1 MHKHG
6 LTKSA
11 MSNESEKTD
20 LIHRIPVWVRICAVL
35 AYLLLFSLAESHTTN
50 SSPAAA
56 VDSPATEDGQRVA
69 AHHVPWIRLI
79 VPDLM
84 VAEWFESDS
93 NRIGILDRIPILGG
107 AVLLLGAVL
116 LIGHSLL
123 RILKI
128 VPINTL
134 ESSVYSFGLGMS
146 AVSLYVLLIGL
157 AGGLRVRTLYVV
169 PVVMALIYEAYRCR
183 TQISVRATARQFVAR
198 LKVSRQAWLILL
210 PFGLIVSGAIL
221 PPWEFDV
228 REYHMQVPAEWYRN
242 GQIEYLPHNV
252 YGNMPLASE
261 LILIPPM
268 ALSSGAESWYS
279 GALIGKTM
287 MSFYV
292 IFAALTVMAIAR
304 RFGQSRSGWAAA
316 ILVVSCPWIG
326 YIATTGL
333 NEVAFG
339 CFIVISVLAIL
350 NAQTSQNPLRQ
361 VLLAGVFAGS
371 AAATKYT
378 GVVFAI
384 LPLLVWTLWIA
395 KKRGNAVEVS
405 TVSEANNDMSSG
417 QTVWTFAVV
426 FTIGATIVFSPWL
439 IKNAAFTGNPTYPLL
454 STLFATADR
463 DVELGERWDRA
474 HQVPASD
481 SLGEH
486 IRKIGYASS
495 RQSPLLM
502 GLLVLSCL
510 VVYTDRRLVPIALY
524 LVFGVLAWWFGT
536 HHLERFLV
544 PLIPL
549 SAVLAGVTLERLF
562 SNAKLFWGV
571 CIGLS
576 LYGFMYLGAGME
588 NDSRILV
595 KLDVLRQGPALS
607 ETTTEKVHRF
617 LNAKLTGDDVVLL
630 VGDAV
635 PFDLTPQT
643 IYATCFDPDVL
654 KSVIDGKTPTA
665 QREALAE
672 LNVDYI
678 YVSWEEIKRYRSTYG
693 YDSYV
698 TRDLFNQ
705 QLLPT
710 GVISV
715 ETELQIDPAFGQLFR
730 CNQ

>member
-1 MHKHG
+1 
-6 LTKSA
+6 
-11 MSNESEKTD
+11 MSNETEKTD
-20 LIHRIPVWVRICAVL
+20 LIRRIPVWVRICAVF
-35 AYLLLFSLAESHTTN
+35 AYFLLFSLAESHTPN
-50 SSPAAA
+50 STPEAAA
-56 VDSPATEDGQRVA
+56 VDSPAVEGGQPVE
-69 AHHVPWIRLI
+69 AHHVPWLRLI
-79 VPDLM
+79 LPDLM

-107 AVLLLGAVL
+107 ALLLLAAVLLL
-116 LIGHSLL
+116 GHSLL
-123 RILKI
+123 RLLRIE
-128 VPINTL
+128 PTNTL
-134 ESSVYSFGLGMS
+134 ESSVFSFALGMS

-157 AGGLRVRTLYVV
+157 AGGLRIKTLYVV
-169 PVVMALIYEAYRCR
+169 PVILALVYEVCHYRPL
-183 TQISVRATARQFVAR
+183 TSVRAKAQQLVAR
-198 LKVSRQAWLILL
+198 LKPTRQVWLILL
-210 PFGLIVSGAIL
+210 PFGLIVAGAIL

-228 REYHMQVPAEWYRN
+228 REYHMQVPAEWYRT

-268 ALSSGAESWYS
+268 ALGSGTDSWYS

-292 IFAALTVMAIAR
+292 IFAALAVMAIAR
-304 RFGQSRSGWAAA
+304 RFGQQRSGWAAA
-316 ILVVSCPWIG
+316 ILLVSCPWIG
-326 YIATTGL
+326 YVATTGL
-333 NEVAFG
+333 NEVALG
-339 CFIVISVLAIL
+339 CFIVTSVLAIL
-350 NAQTSQNPLRQ
+350 NAQNSRNPLWY

-384 LPLLVWTLWIA
+384 LPLLVWTMWIA
-395 KKRGNAVEVS
+395 KTRGTAVEIS
-405 TVSEANNDMSSG
+405 PTNEAHDKRSSWKP
-417 QTVWTFAVV
+417 VWAYSVV

-454 STLFATADR
+454 STLFANADR
-463 DVELGERWDRA
+463 DVELDERWDRA

-510 VVYTDRRLVPIALY
+510 VMYTDRRLVPFALY
-524 LVFGVLAWWFGT
+524 LGFGVLAWWFAT

-562 SNAKLFWGV
+562 SNSKLFWGA

-588 NDSRILV
+588 NDSRVLV
-595 KLDVLRQGPALS
+595 KLDVLRHGPALS

-617 LNAKLTGDDVVLL
+617 LNSRLTDDDVVLL
-630 VGDAV
+630 VGDAE

-654 KSVIDGKTPTA
+654 QRVIDGKTPTA
-665 QREALAE
+665 QRGALAE

-698 TRDLFNQ
+698 TRDLFNK
-705 QLLPT
+705 QLLST

>member
-1 MHKHG
+1 
-6 LTKSA
+6 
-11 MSNESEKTD
+11 MSNESEKMD

-35 AYLLLFSLAESHTTN
+35 GYFLLFSLVESHTPN
-50 SSPAAA
+50 SSQAADSI
-56 VDSPATEDGQRVA
+56 DSPATESGQPVA
-69 AHHVPWIRLI
+69 AHHVPWLRLI
-79 VPDLM
+79 VPDFQIT
-84 VAEWFESDS
+84 EWFESDS
-93 NRIGILDRIPILGG
+93 NRIGIADRIPILGG
-107 AVLLLGAVL
+107 ALLLLGAVL

-123 RILKI
+123 RLLKI
-128 VPINTL
+128 MPTNTL
-134 ESSVYSFGLGMS
+134 ESSVYSFTLGMS
-146 AVSLYVLLIGL
+146 AVSLAVLLIGL
-157 AGGLRVRTLYVV
+157 AGGLRVKILYIA
-169 PVVMALIYEAYRCR
+169 PVVLALFYEVYHCR
-183 TQISVRATARQFVAR
+183 TQISVRATAQQFVAR
-198 LKVSRQAWLILL
+198 LKPSRQAWLILV
-210 PFGLIVSGAIL
+210 PFGLIVAGAIL

-228 REYHMQVPAEWYRN
+228 REYHMQVPVEWYRN

-268 ALSSGAESWYS
+268 ALGSGAESWYN

-292 IFAALTVMAIAR
+292 IFAALAVMAIAC
-304 RFGQSRSGWAAA
+304 RFGQQRSGWAAA
-316 ILVVSCPWIG
+316 ILLVSCPWIG
-326 YIATTGL
+326 YVATTGL
-333 NEVAFG
+333 NEVALG
-339 CFIVISVLAIL
+339 CFIITSALAIL
-350 NAQTSQNPLRQ
+350 NAQTSQNPRRY

-384 LPLLVWTLWIA
+384 LPLLVWTLWAA
-395 KKRGNAVEVS
+395 KTRNSAVKVS
-405 TVSEANNDMSSG
+405 TTSEANGDTTSW
-417 QTVWTFAVV
+417 QTVRTFAIV
-426 FTIGATIVFSPWL
+426 FTVGATIVFSPWL

-454 STLFATADR
+454 STLFGNADR
-463 DVELGERWDRA
+463 DVELGQRWDRA
-474 HQVPASD
+474 HQVPTSD
-481 SLGEH
+481 SVGEH

-502 GLLVLSCL
+502 GLLLLSCL
-510 VVYTDRRLVPIALY
+510 VIYTDRRLVPIALY
-524 LVFGVLAWWFGT
+524 LVFSVLAWWFVT

-544 PLIPL
+544 PMIPL
-549 SAVLAGVTLERLF
+549 AAVLAGVTLERLF
-562 SNAKLFWGV
+562 SNLKLFWGV
-571 CIGLS
+571 CVGLS

-595 KLDVLRQGPALS
+595 KLDLLRHGPALE

-617 LNAKLTGDDVVLL
+617 LNAKLTSDDVVLL
-630 VGDAV
+630 VGDAE

-654 KSVIDGKTPTA
+654 RSIIDSKTPTA
-665 QREALAE
+665 QRGALAE

-678 YVSWEEIKRYRSTYG
+678 YVSWEEINRYRSTYG

-698 TRDLFNQ
+698 TRDLFNK

-715 ETELQIDPAFGQLFR
+715 ETELQIDPASGQLFR

>member
-1 MHKHG
+1 
-6 LTKSA
+6 
-11 MSNESEKTD
+11 MSNELEKTD
-20 LIHRIPVWVRICAVL
+20 LIHRIPVWIRICAVL
-35 AYLLLFSLAESHTTN
+35 AYFLVFSLAESHTTKLLPA
-50 SSPAAA
+50 PAAG
-56 VDSPATEDGQRVA
+56 DSSTDEGGQPVA
-69 AHHVPWIRLI
+69 AHHVPWVRLI

-84 VAEWFESDS
+84 IAEWFESDS

-123 RILKI
+123 RLLRI
-128 VPINTL
+128 VPTNTL
-134 ESSVYSFGLGMS
+134 ESSVYCFALGMS

-157 AGGLRVRTLYVV
+157 AGGLRVKTLYIM
-169 PVVMALIYEAYRCR
+169 PVVLALVYEVYHCR
-183 TQISVRATARQFVAR
+183 TQMSVRATAQQFVAR
-198 LKVSRQAWLILL
+198 LKPPRQAWLILF
-210 PFGLIVSGAIL
+210 PFSLIVAGAIL

-268 ALSSGAESWYS
+268 ALGSGAESWYS

-292 IFAALTVMAIAR
+292 IFAALAVMAIAR
-304 RFGQSRSGWAAA
+304 RFGRQRSGWAAA

-326 YIATTGL
+326 YVATTGL
-333 NEVAFG
+333 NEVALG
-339 CFIVISVLAIL
+339 CFIVTSVLAIL
-350 NAQTSQNPLRQ
+350 NAQTSQNPLRH
-361 VLLAGVFAGS
+361 VLLAGLFAGS

-384 LPLLVWTLWIA
+384 LPLLVWTLWVA
-395 KKRGNAVEVS
+395 KTRGNDVEVIA
-405 TVSEANNDMSSG
+405 VGAANDDTSSW
-417 QTVWTFAVV
+417 QVVWTFAVV

-439 IKNAAFTGNPTYPLL
+439 IKNAVFTGNPTYPLL
-454 STLFATADR
+454 STLFVNADR
-463 DVELGERWDRA
+463 DVELDARWDRA
-474 HQVPASD
+474 HQVPVSD
-481 SLGEH
+481 SVGEH

-510 VVYTDRRLVPIALY
+510 VMYTDRRLVPLALY
-524 LVFGVLAWWFGT
+524 LVFGVLAWWFAT
-536 HHLERFLV
+536 HHVERFLV

-595 KLDVLRQGPALS
+595 KLDVLRHGPALS

-617 LNAKLTGDDVVLL
+617 LNAKLTSDDVVLL
-630 VGDAV
+630 VGDAE

-654 KSVIDGKTPTA
+654 QGVIDGKTATA
-665 QREALAE
+665 QRGALAE

-678 YVSWEEIKRYRSTYG
+678 YVSWEEIKRYRATYG
-693 YDSYV
+693 YDGYV
-698 TRDLFNQ
+698 TRDLFNK
-705 QLLPT
+705 QLVPA

-715 ETELQIDPAFGQLFR
+715 ETELQIDSDFGQLFR

>member
-1 MHKHG
+1 
-6 LTKSA
+6 
-11 MSNESEKTD
+11 MSNESEKPD
-20 LIHRIPVWVRICAVL
+20 LIHRIPVWARICAVL
-35 AYLLLFSLAESHTTN
+35 AYFLLFSLAESH
-50 SSPAAA
+50 SPSTPSEAAT
-56 VDSPATEDGQRVA
+56 VDSPDYEGGQRVA
-69 AHHVPWIRLI
+69 AHHVPWVRLI

-84 VAEWFESDS
+84 VAEWFELDS

-107 AVLLLGAVL
+107 ALLLLVAVLLL
-116 LIGHSLL
+116 GHSLL
-123 RILKI
+123 RLLRI
-128 VPINTL
+128 VPTNTL
-134 ESSVYSFGLGMS
+134 ESSVFSFALGMS
-146 AVSLYVLLIGL
+146 AVSLYVLVIGL
-157 AGGLRVRTLYVV
+157 AGGLRIKTLYVV
-169 PVVMALIYEAYRCR
+169 PVIWALVYEVYHYRPR
-183 TQISVRATARQFVAR
+183 VFAWGTAQQFVSR
-198 LKVSRQAWLILL
+198 LKPTRHAWLILL
-210 PFGLIVSGAIL
+210 PFGLILAGAIL

-228 REYHMQVPAEWYRN
+228 REYHMQVPVEWYRT

-268 ALSSGAESWYS
+268 ALGSGTDSWYS

-292 IFAALTVMAIAR
+292 MFSALAVMAIAR
-304 RFGQSRSGWAAA
+304 RFGQQRSGWAAA
-316 ILVVSCPWIG
+316 ILLVSCPWIG
-326 YIATTGL
+326 YVATTGL
-333 NEVAFG
+333 NEVALG
-339 CFIVISVLAIL
+339 CFIVTSVLAIL
-350 NAQTSQNPLRQ
+350 NAQNSQNKLGY

-384 LPLLVWTLWIA
+384 LPLLVWTMWIA
-395 KKRGNAVEVS
+395 KTRSTAAEKSPATKAHDKR
-405 TVSEANNDMSSG
+405 SSWKP
-417 QTVWTFAVV
+417 VWIYTVV
-426 FTIGATIVFSPWL
+426 FSIGSTIVFSPWL
-439 IKNAAFTGNPTYPLL
+439 IKNAVFTGNPTYPMLN
-454 STLFATADR
+454 TLFVNADR
-463 DVELGERWDRA
+463 DLELGARWDRA

-481 SLGEH
+481 SIGEH

-502 GLLVLSCL
+502 GLLALSCL
-510 VVYTDRRLVPIALY
+510 VMYNDRRLVPLALY
-524 LVFGVLAWWFGT
+524 LGFAVLTWWFAT

-549 SAVLAGVTLERLF
+549 SAVLAGITLERLF
-562 SNAKLFWGV
+562 SHSKLFWGV

-595 KLDVLRQGPALS
+595 KLDLLRHGPALS

-617 LNAKLTGDDVVLL
+617 LNSKLTNDDVVLL
-630 VGDAV
+630 VGDAE

-654 KSVIDGKTPTA
+654 QRVIGGKTPTA
-665 QREALAE
+665 QRVALAE

-698 TRDLFNQ
+698 TRDLFNK
-705 QLLPT
+705 QLLST
-710 GVISV
+710 GVLSM
-715 ETELQIDPAFGQLFR
+715 ETELQIDPNFGQLFR

>member
-1 MHKHG
+1 
-6 LTKSA
+6 
-11 MSNESEKTD
+11 MSNELEKTD
-20 LIHRIPVWVRICAVL
+20 LIHRIPVWIRICAVL
-35 AYLLLFSLAESHTTN
+35 AYFLVFSLAESHTTKLLPE
-50 SSPAAA
+50 SAA
-56 VDSPATEDGQRVA
+56 VDSSTDEGGQPVA
-69 AHHVPWIRLI
+69 AHHVPWVRLI

-84 VAEWFESDS
+84 IAEWFESDS
-93 NRIGILDRIPILGG
+93 NRIGILDRIPILAGT
-107 AVLLLGAVL
+107 VLLLGAVL

-123 RILKI
+123 RLLRI
-128 VPINTL
+128 VPTNTL
-134 ESSVYSFGLGMS
+134 ESSVYCFALGMS

-157 AGGLRVRTLYVV
+157 AGGLRVKTLYIV
-169 PVVMALIYEAYRCR
+169 PVVLALVYEVYHCR
-183 TQISVRATARQFVAR
+183 TQMSVRATAQQFVAR
-198 LKVSRQAWLILL
+198 LKPPRQAWLILF
-210 PFGLIVSGAIL
+210 PFSLIVAGAIL

-268 ALSSGAESWYS
+268 ALGSGAESWYS

-292 IFAALTVMAIAR
+292 IFAALAVMAIAR
-304 RFGQSRSGWAAA
+304 RFGRQRSGWAAA

-326 YIATTGL
+326 YVATTGL
-333 NEVAFG
+333 NEVALG
-339 CFIVISVLAIL
+339 CFIVTSVLAIL
-350 NAQTSQNPLRQ
+350 NAQASQNPLRH
-361 VLLAGVFAGS
+361 VLLAGLFAGS

-395 KKRGNAVEVS
+395 KTRSNNVEVS
-405 TVSEANNDMSSG
+405 TVAEANNDTSSW
-417 QTVWTFAVV
+417 QAVWTFAVV

-439 IKNAAFTGNPTYPLL
+439 IKNAVFTGNPTYPLL
-454 STLFATADR
+454 STLFVSADR

-510 VVYTDRRLVPIALY
+510 VMYTDRRLVPLALY
-524 LVFGVLAWWFGT
+524 LVFGVLAWWFAT
-536 HHLERFLV
+536 HHVERFLV

-588 NDSRILV
+588 NDSRVLV
-595 KLDVLRQGPALS
+595 KLDVLRHGPSLS
-607 ETTTEKVHRF
+607 APRTTEKVHRF
-617 LNAKLTGDDVVLL
+617 LNKKLTSDDVVLL
-630 VGDAV
+630 VGDAE

-654 KSVIDGKTPTA
+654 QGVIDGKTATA
-665 QREALAE
+665 QRGALAE

-678 YVSWEEIKRYRSTYG
+678 YVSWEEIKRYRATYG
-693 YDSYV
+693 YDGYV
-698 TRDLFNQ
+698 TRDLFNK
-705 QLLPT
+705 QLVPA

-715 ETELQIDPAFGQLFR
+715 ETELRIDSDFGQLFR

>member
-1 MHKHG
+1 
-6 LTKSA
+6 

-35 AYLLLFSLAESHTTN
+35 AYFMLFSMAASDTTN
-50 SSPAAA
+50 SSSEAAVNSPAA
-56 VDSPATEDGQRVA
+56 EGGQPVA
-69 AHHVPWIRLI
+69 AHHIPWVRLI

-93 NRIGILDRIPILGG
+93 NRIGILDRLPILAG
-107 AVLLLGAVL
+107 ALLLLGAVL

-123 RILKI
+123 RLLRI
-128 VPINTL
+128 VPTNTL
-134 ESSVYSFGLGMS
+134 ESSVYSFAVGMS

-157 AGGLRVRTLYVV
+157 AGGLRVKTLYIV
-169 PVVMALIYEAYRCR
+169 PVVLALVYEVYHCR
-183 TQISVRATARQFVAR
+183 TQMSVQGAAQQFVAR
-198 LKVSRQAWLILL
+198 LKLPRQAWLILL
-210 PFGLIVSGAIL
+210 PFGLIVAGAIL

-228 REYHMQVPAEWYRN
+228 REYHMQVPAEWYRS
-242 GQIEYLPHNV
+242 GQIDYLPHNV

-268 ALSSGAESWYS
+268 ALGSGAESWYS

-292 IFAALTVMAIAR
+292 FFAALAVMAIAR
-304 RFGQSRSGWAAA
+304 KFGHQRSGWAAA

-326 YIATTGL
+326 YVATTGL
-333 NEVAFG
+333 NEVALG
-339 CFIVISVLAIL
+339 CFIVTSVLAIL
-350 NAQTSQNPLRQ
+350 NAQTSQNPLRH

-384 LPLLVWTLWIA
+384 LPLLVWTLWVA
-395 KKRGNAVEVS
+395 KTRGNDVEVS
-405 TVSEANNDMSSG
+405 TASEANDDASAG
-417 QTVWTFAVV
+417 QAVWTFAVV

-439 IKNAAFTGNPTYPLL
+439 IKNAALTGNPTYPLL
-454 STLFATADR
+454 STLFVNAER
-463 DVELGERWDRA
+463 DVELGQRWDRA

-486 IRKIGYASS
+486 IRNIGYASS

-510 VVYTDRRLVPIALY
+510 VLYTDRRLLPLALY
-524 LVFGVLAWWFGT
+524 LVFAVLAWWFAT

-562 SNAKLFWGV
+562 SNSKLFWGV

-588 NDSRILV
+588 NDSRVLV
-595 KLDVLRQGPALS
+595 KLDLLRHGPALS

-630 VGDAV
+630 VGDAE

-654 KSVIDGKTPTA
+654 QGVIDGKTPTA
-665 QREALAE
+665 QRGALAE

-698 TRDLFNQ
+698 TRDLFNK
-705 QLLPT
+705 QLLPA